1 MWISVKAKVIDVFM
15 SDLQCQIE
23 IVKENEIMFKE
34 HESVQCYL

>member
-1 MWISVKAKVIDVFM
+1 VDISQSEGHRRLYVRSPV
-15 SDLQCQIE
+15 SE